1 VGGEA
6 VSPPPRP
13 NDKTIPGRPQ
23 HVTSKLFDLTGKV
36 ALLTGASKGMG
47 KAMAAGLAEHG
58 ARVMISS
65 RKLDQCQA
73 TADEIN
79 AEIGETRVFA
89 HACNAGAKAQL
100 QALVDATHAALGPID
115 ILVGNAGVNP
125 FYGPMSAIPDEA
137 FDKIMSTNV
146 KSNQSLIQMVAPDM
160 IAAGGGSIMITSSV
174 GAFGPS
180 LTLGTYN
187 ISKLAVIGL
196 VRNWAAELGPH
207 QIRVNAI
214 CPGLV
219 RTDFAK
225 ALWDNE
231 AAKQRAENQI
241 PLRRLGEAE
250 DFAGVAVFLAAPAS
264 QYMTGQAVTVCGGSN
279 MWA

>member
-1 VGGEA
+1 MIDAGRAAFG
-6 VSPPPRP
+6 
-13 NDKTIPGRPQ
+13 TID
-23 HVTSKLFDLTGKV
+23 VLV
-36 ALLTGASKGMG
+36 
-47 KAMAAGLAEHG
+47 
-58 ARVMISS
+58 
-65 RKLDQCQA
+65 
-73 TADEIN
+73 
-79 AEIGETRVFA
+79 
-89 HACNAGAKAQL
+89 CNAAS
-100 QALVDATHAALGPID
+100 
-115 ILVGNAGVNP
+115 NP
-125 FYGPMSAIPDEA
+125 HYGPMATITDEQFRKTLDNNIVA
-137 FDKIMSTNV
+137 
-146 KSNQSLIQMVAPDM
+146 QHWLIQMVAPDM